1 MGKISKKKKYDLII
15 YSCLFM
21 ALVLISISGISSLD
35 TTSYSLKELL
45 FPEEEIV
52 EIEEPLELKQID
64 KKELVDNYILDL
76 LDEIKKDQI
85 LTSEILRSWQSYEIL
100 NVLYDREIT
109 KNYHSYII
117 EIKINNKDALLPVD
131 PNKKISTNEYNV
143 ISLKINVL
151 KDEITKEYS
160 IKSIDIPKNG

>member
-1 MGKISKKKKYDLII
+1 
-15 YSCLFM
+15 M

-76 LDEIKKDQI
+76 FQKA
-85 LTSEILRSWQSYEIL
+85 
-100 NVLYDREIT
+100 LYSNRREECG
-109 KNYHSYII
+109 NCCCLSR
-117 EIKINNKDALLPVD
+117 
-131 PNKKISTNEYNV
+131 
-143 ISLKINVL
+143 
-151 KDEITKEYS
+151 
-160 IKSIDIPKNG
+160 